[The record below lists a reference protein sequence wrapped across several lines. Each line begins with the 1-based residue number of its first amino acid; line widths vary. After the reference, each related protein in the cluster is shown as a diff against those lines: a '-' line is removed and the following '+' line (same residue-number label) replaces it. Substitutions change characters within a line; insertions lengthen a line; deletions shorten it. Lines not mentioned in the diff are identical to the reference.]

1 MEEIKESE
9 KKMRM
14 QIQSMT
20 AKCELKQY
28 IADEAEK
35 EKKQLDIK
43 VEEMQRQ
50 IRELTEAN
58 EIHE

>member
-1 MEEIKESE
+1 MDDAVESE
-9 KKMRM
+9 KRQRM

-35 EKKQLDIK
+35 EKKLLETKLEQANREIK
-43 VEEMQRQ
+43 
-50 IRELTEAN
+50 ELIDAN
-58 EIHE
+58 EIHQ

>member
-1 MEEIKESE
+1 
-9 KKMRM
+9 M

-35 EKKQLDIK
+35 EKKLLETKLEQANREIK
-43 VEEMQRQ
+43 
-50 IRELTEAN
+50 ELIDAN
-58 EIHE
+58 EIHQ

>member
-1 MEEIKESE
+1 
-9 KKMRM
+9 MRM
-14 QIQSMT
+14 QVQSMT